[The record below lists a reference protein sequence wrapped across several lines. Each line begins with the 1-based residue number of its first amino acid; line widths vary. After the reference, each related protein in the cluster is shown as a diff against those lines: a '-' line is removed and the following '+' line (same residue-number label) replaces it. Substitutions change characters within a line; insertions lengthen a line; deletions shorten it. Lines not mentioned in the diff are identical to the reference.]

1 VKTKHTACIIG
12 THCQQT
18 SVPAMPINKTH
29 YNHNIDV
36 SCDTADNQQ
45 HKEELIRITN
55 GQSSPGIHMEDL
67 QHTAMYG

>member
-1 VKTKHTACIIG
+1 
-12 THCQQT
+12 
-18 SVPAMPINKTH
+18 MPINKTH